1 MASLPLSLGTLP
13 LDILAYLIYDCID
26 DEGTL
31 YALSLTC
38 RVLRSVAF
46 RRICSE
52 KVAINLNLP
61 GYAEICQENSLTT
74 LLKSGKYRSVG
85 LTKQLWVN
93 INSLECRS
101 LVHLGNYDR
110 LIRDAEGIV
119 ERCPAVETAIVREC
133 SGMGK
138 DDILDVVHWSNK
150 VVKLP
155 KLRFL
160 FMDSS
165 ERRHF
170 RSQPDDQYIART
182 EGLHREKRHSNGLE
196 CLSVQN
202 CFSGIFYD
210 DFSPQ
215 SLFIQNTIVDN
226 INSLNRLWFHGAEL
240 REALKEMPTA
250 SLANMRLKSLS
261 IRLLPTHTDL
271 VRVFG
276 LCPRDDRR
284 QSGVI
289 ANEDAMTGLEHLYLS
304 DGNFAAEGEL
314 ELLPYL
320 YTPILKSLQV
330 GVGIFQPEGS
340 PEGLPRPFEDYL
352 GSLSSLERFGT
363 SGATMIPKASYLTL
377 LDRVVASQPN
387 FKSLAVWNS
396 WYAFGLL
403 FPGGLLKAA
412 VYKSLERIEIASKFE
427 CADEGLFRALGSVF
441 RAYSGSKSSLKTLSL
456 GQSFAEKQYFGAREI
471 CTIVSS
477 ILYVHQKR
485 CCPDTPFL
493 LERNESQS
501 SPFVETPARRILFE
515 AISGKRSWRRPF
527 IYKASYRN
535 AVESYLDSFVSTL
548 PPGKNQWN
556 TKLSDWDTY
565 GRCSKGTASNGI
577 YEAIMAELPEGFKR
591 LELDWKAERAG
602 GKWPKDIKEWRFVWE
617 KAEAGWEL
625 VESS

>member
-74 LLKSGKYRSVG
+74 LLKSDKYRSVG

-276 LCPRDDRR
+276 LCP
-284 QSGVI
+284 I
-289 ANEDAMTGLEHLYLS
+289 
-304 DGNFAAEGEL
+304 

-403 FPGGLLKAA
+403 FPGGLLKAT